1 MGMNGQIE
9 SSFDDSCDAERT
21 VRMVVG
27 ATRALCA
34 EEGEIAKLRGDNAQ
48 LLRLNIQLREVTGL
62 LRSEIVRLK
71 ASHMGS
77 DKRCSIAETM
87 AYELMVQLEQM
98 SATGVRT
105 PASSNGNHR

>member
-1 MGMNGQIE
+1 MLDGKIE
-9 SSFDDSCDAERT
+9 SSFDDSCDAEKT

-71 ASHMGS
+71 ASHMGN

-87 AYELMVQLEQM
+87 AYELMVQLEQL
-98 SATGVRT
+98 SATGMR
-105 PASSNGNHR
+105 ASSAGNGHSR